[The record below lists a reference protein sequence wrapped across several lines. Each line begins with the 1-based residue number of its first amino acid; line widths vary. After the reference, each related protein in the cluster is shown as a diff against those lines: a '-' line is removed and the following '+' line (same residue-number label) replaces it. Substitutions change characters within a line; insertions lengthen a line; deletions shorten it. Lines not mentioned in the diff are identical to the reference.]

1 MTYIAASSIIIRP
14 ADSKILIG
22 RRSMLKK
29 YGPGEWETIGGSIEG
44 DETPEECIKREILE
58 ELKTTIKTCLYF
70 RDYFTNNGAIAVFI
84 ITLEKEPSFDK
95 SDFEEI
101 RWVTKNEVEKMS
113 FVLDCKQRIL
123 DFFDFQDYGL
133 SNYAKNR

>member
-1 MTYIAASSIIIRP
+1 MIYVAASSIITRSS
-14 ADSKILIG
+14 DSKVLVG

-44 DETPEECIKREILE
+44 NESPEECIKREILE
-58 ELKTTIKTCLYF
+58 ELKTTIKTCSYF
-70 RDYFTNNGAIAVFI
+70 RDYFTDNSAIAVFI

-101 RWVTKNEVEKMS
+101 KWVTKSEIEKMT

-123 DFFDFQDYGL
+123 DFFDFQDHEL